1 MLFSWEKFWFYLL
14 IKVEIMD
21 WAIVEI
27 EEVLVVMLDEGEW
40 EIYF

>member
-1 MLFSWEKFWFYLL
+1 
-14 IKVEIMD
+14 MD

-40 EIYF
+40 EIYFQVVDFFFWLGVVNLA